1 MCTKLVII
9 SLCILPKISSSKS
22 DIDSDVLQRSRRQ
35 LLFPNSTLFQFNA
48 GVGTPTPIA
57 TINFNWAFQ
66 ANFQLPWNRSQIPL
80 DILEA
85 ESGYPGF
92 SRRKRDVYDVKSDH
106 DTMTENYQND
116 AKLYHFYKYV
126 EDVLN
131 GFGYNGSSCV
141 LRTLCQLAA
150 EPLHV
155 DDEEDLLHEIAT
167 FVFNPENDIN
177 DDGTIIPEATPYID
191 AYKSGSSI
199 GQCNDKYN
207 DCKISLIDMFTQLN
221 DIENYFV
228 FIFTLQTAKN

>member
-1 MCTKLVII
+1 MCTKFLII
-9 SLCILPKISSSKS
+9 LLCILPKINSSES
-22 DIDSDVLQRSRRQ
+22 DIASDVLQRSRRQ

-48 GVGTPTPIA
+48 GVGTPTPIK

-92 SRRKRDVYDVKSDH
+92 SRRKRDLNDEKSNH
-106 DTMTENYQND
+106 DTLSENYQND

-167 FVFNPENDIN
+167 FILNPENDTN
-177 DDGTIIPEATPYID
+177 DDGTTSPEATPYID
-191 AYKSGSSI
+191 AYKSGFNVE
-199 GQCNDKYN
+199 QCYDKYN
-207 DCKISLIDMFTQLN
+207 DCTISLIDMFTQIN
-221 DIENYFV
+221 DI
-228 FIFTLQTAKN
+228 

>member
-1 MCTKLVII
+1 MCTKQLVIV
-9 SLCILPKISSSKS
+9 LCIIISKIYASVS
-22 DIDSDVLQRSRRQ
+22 IIENDVLQRSRRQ

-48 GVGTPTPIA
+48 GVGTPTPIK

-92 SRRKRDVYDVKSDH
+92 SRRKREVNDEKSDH
-106 DTMTENYQND
+106 DITQPENYQND

-155 DDEEDLLHEIAT
+155 DDDEDLLHEIAT
-167 FVFNPENDIN
+167 FVLNPENDN
-177 DDGTIIPEATPYID
+177 DGTAIPEATPYID
-191 AYKSGSSI
+191 AYKSGSCVE
-199 GQCNDKYN
+199 QCYDKFN
-207 DCKISLIDMFTQLN
+207 DCDS
-221 DIENYFV
+221 
-228 FIFTLQTAKN
+228 